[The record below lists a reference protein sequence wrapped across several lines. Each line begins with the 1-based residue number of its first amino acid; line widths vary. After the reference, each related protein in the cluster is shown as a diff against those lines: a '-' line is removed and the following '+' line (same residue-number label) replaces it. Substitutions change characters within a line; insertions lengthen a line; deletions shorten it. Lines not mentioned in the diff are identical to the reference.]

1 MEKLQFKISIKAS
14 KEKIWKVLWEDE
26 TYRKWSGAF
35 YEGSYAVS
43 DWNEGGKIH
52 FLGPDGGGMNS
63 VIEKKIP
70 NEYMAFKHLG
80 EMKDFKEVPP
90 NEETEKWA
98 GAMETYRLTQKGD
111 QVEHEVPKDGPSRFH
126 ITRKNEFFRFVYSI
140 GFDIEIII
148 NHVSCRRNDHGGK
161 NQ

>member
-1 MEKLQFKISIKAS
+1 MFYLWTLVNYQIKMEKLKFNISIKAS

-26 TYRKWSGAF
+26 TYRKWTGVF

-63 VIEKKIP
+63 IIEKKIP

-80 EMKDFKEVPP
+80 ELKDFKELPL
-90 NEETEKWA
+90 NEETNEWS
-98 GAMETYRLTQKGD
+98 GSMETYRLTQNGDAVDLEVEVDVTEKHIDYFKGTF
-111 QVEHEVPKDGPSRFH
+111 PKALDRIKELS
-126 ITRKNEFFRFVYSI
+126 E
-140 GFDIEIII
+140 E
-148 NHVSCRRNDHGGK
+148 
-161 NQ
+161 